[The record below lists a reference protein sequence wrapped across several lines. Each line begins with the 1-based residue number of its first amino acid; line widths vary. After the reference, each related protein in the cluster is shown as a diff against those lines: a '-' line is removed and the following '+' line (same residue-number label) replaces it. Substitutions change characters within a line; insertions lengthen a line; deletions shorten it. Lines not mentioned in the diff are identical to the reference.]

1 MATLTRTVEPTVEPV
16 SLAAQKEHARI
27 LHTYEDTFLE
37 GLIEVARVGCEK
49 ELGQSFVSQTWEMKL
64 DRWPCQTLTNPLRS
78 IELPYG
84 PLQSV
89 TSVQYYDQTSTL
101 TTMPSSDYIVTVG
114 NVGRIT
120 PGYNKYWP
128 TNIDRADAITVTWS
142 AGYGGASASTNPT
155 ASAEAVPA
163 TIKTAIKVYAQHM
176 YQVRDEDAPMPQLVT
191 RMLNAASFGTHR
203 MIVPDAQ

>member
-1 MATLTRTVEPTVEPV
+1 MATLNRTVEPTVEPV
-16 SLAAQKEHARI
+16 TLVEQKEHARI
-27 LHTYEDTFLE
+27 LHNHEDTFLE
-37 GLIEVARVGCEK
+37 SLITVARIGCEK
-49 ELGQSFVSQTWEMKL
+49 ELGQSFVTQTWEMKL
-64 DRWPCQTLTNPLRS
+64 DRWPCSTLTNPLGS

-89 TSVQYYDQTSTL
+89 TSVQYYDQNSTL

-120 PGYNKYWP
+120 PGYSKYWP
-128 TNIDRADAITVTWS
+128 IAQCQADAILVTWK
-142 AGYGGASASTNPT
+142 AGYGGASASTDSS
-155 ASAEAVPA
+155 ASAEAVPG

-203 MIVPDAQ
+203 MIVPDAY